1 MRDIR
6 ELKYMQSLPLER
18 KIEMTAERINIT
30 SMLIS
35 LRNGRE
41 IRRNKMREILFRAK
55 RTTKN
60 EFAYGSLY
68 VCGRKDGK
76 CEIEN
81 YNRDM
86 NIERFAYA
94 VIPETVGQYTGLTD
108 KNGKK
113 IFEGDIV
120 HLYGDEHSL
129 SRYKGIDYN
138 ALVIFKDG
146 GFCAIDGTE
155 DDYAVRRY
163 NFVSQ
168 NLYCEVIGNIYDNP
182 ELLKDGYDE

>member
-1 MRDIR
+1 
-6 ELKYMQSLPLER
+6 
-18 KIEMTAERINIT
+18 
-30 SMLIS
+30 
-35 LRNGRE
+35 
-41 IRRNKMREILFRAK
+41 MREILFRGAQRVDGAK
-55 RTTKN
+55 SLIWY
-60 EFAYGSLY
+60 EGSLI
-68 VCGRKDGK
+68 
-76 CEIEN
+76 IETDDYTDEKEYYIQN
-81 YNRDM
+81 ENGS
-86 NIERFAYA
+86 FL

-155 DDYAVRRY
+155 DDYALRRY

-168 NLYCEVIGNIYDNP
+168 NLYCEVIGNIHDNP
-182 ELLKDGYDE
+182 ELLKEADTNE